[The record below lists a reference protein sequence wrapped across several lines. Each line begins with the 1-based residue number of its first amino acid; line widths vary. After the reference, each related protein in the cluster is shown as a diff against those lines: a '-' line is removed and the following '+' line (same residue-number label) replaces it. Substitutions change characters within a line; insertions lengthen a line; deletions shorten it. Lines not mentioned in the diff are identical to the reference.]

1 MSPSSNTIRKATPK
15 QLRYLRILAE
25 QTGTSFTNPQSTS
38 QASEEI
44 QRLTQL
50 KKTRGR
56 HVEPPENH
64 DTRQQHLYATAPQE
78 DEISGWGSEAT
89 WKTSTPPRQPTTQT
103 ASTVGDRTELARY
116 AAAGEERV
124 IYGQRI
130 NGKVRITDRPA
141 AGPGRS
147 YLIERGIERDGYTAL
162 KALVAD
168 YIAQSRELDQVPMA
182 SSAVRSQIEQST
194 LES

>member
-25 QTGTSFTNPQSTS
+25 QTGTSFTNPESTS
-38 QASEEI
+38 QASRAI

-56 HVEPPENH
+56 HVEPAENQ
-64 DTRQQHLYATAPQE
+64 DTRQQHLYGTAPQE
-78 DEISGWGSEAT
+78 DEISGWGSDAT
-89 WKTSTPPRQPTTQT
+89 WNTSTPPRHVTTPTS
-103 ASTVGDRTELARY
+103 STVGERTELARY
-116 AAAGEERV
+116 TAGGEERV
-124 IYGQRI
+124 IYGQRV
-130 NGKVRITDRPA
+130 NGRVRITDRPA

-147 YLIERGIERDGYTAL
+147 YLIERGIERDGYKAL

-168 YIAQSRELDQVPMA
+168 YVAQSRELDQVPMA
-182 SSAVRSQIEQST
+182 SSAVRSHIEQST